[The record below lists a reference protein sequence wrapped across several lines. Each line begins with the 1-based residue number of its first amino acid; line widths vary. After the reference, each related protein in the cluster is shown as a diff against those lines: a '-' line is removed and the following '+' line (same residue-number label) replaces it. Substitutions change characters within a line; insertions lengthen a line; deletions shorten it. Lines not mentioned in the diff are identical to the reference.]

1 MYMSKHPANALIA
14 LGIIICVGFLSAPAT
29 AGSDYGLAALE
40 SGSHLQFPYG
50 GLLGA
55 VKGSKDRTT
64 QEPSIPIPHEET
76 PTLTNAVIPAGS
88 ADRYDDERLV
98 ALINTAGIRL
108 MRLSMEHAHA
118 LYLQDTVAASTAADD
133 LYALSTRLIVEAQ
146 SLQVSPGQQSIK
158 DEFIRLLETYSSVS
172 RELLNAQGSAP
183 AAIRDLAGASEGL
196 EAVSLQVD
204 APMMR
209 GAAAT
214 ALAASGQTTSPQEI
228 LPLQTRH
235 LYDDPSG
242 ENMVSL
248 LVESTRTAQTYH
260 TVPINASAAKVEAG
274 EGRVFLLVTVKSTN
288 LGHKG
293 NSALYTI
300 ETPGRNAFTL
310 EYQEAAF
317 TPLDVPAFTSLGE
330 SFDQKTLDR
339 YESLK
344 GYLYFDVPASLNVSE
359 AILRADIGHAGTPAW
374 ALGRCAGEHSQRGSS
389 STFRATV
396 SSTAMVG
403 LPVR

>member
-1 MYMSKHPANALIA
+1 M
-14 LGIIICVGFLSAPAT
+14 
-29 AGSDYGLAALE
+29 
-40 SGSHLQFPYG
+40 
-50 GLLGA
+50 
-55 VKGSKDRTT
+55 
-64 QEPSIPIPHEET
+64 
-76 PTLTNAVIPAGS
+76 
-88 ADRYDDERLV
+88 

-248 LVESTRTAQTYH
+248 LVESTRSAQTYH
-260 TVPINASAAKVEAG
+260 TVPINASAAKVEAD

-300 ETPGRNAFTL
+300 EAPGRNAFTR

-317 TPLDVPAFTSLGE
+317 TPLDVPAFTSLGD

-344 GYLYFDVPASLNVSE
+344 GYLYFDIPAPLNISGGDPERRISGMPAPPRGPLGGVPGRRPAASNPPWST
-359 AILRADIGHAGTPAW
+359 LRGGAV
-374 ALGRCAGEHSQRGSS
+374 QRS
-389 STFRATV
+389 
-396 SSTAMVG
+396 G
-403 LPVR
+403 LPYPAQRWSVYRSGNHRPPPG